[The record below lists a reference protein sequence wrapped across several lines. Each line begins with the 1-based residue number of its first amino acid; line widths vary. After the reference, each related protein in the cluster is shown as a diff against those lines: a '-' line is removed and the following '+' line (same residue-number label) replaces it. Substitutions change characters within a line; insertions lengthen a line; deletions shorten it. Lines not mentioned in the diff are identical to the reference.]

1 MISNNKSSFLKK
13 LGWGRS
19 SHTEAGKK
27 LPLLQQLTLQLF
39 LGAIAFTVIYP
50 MLWVFSLSLD
60 PRERLRPEKLELIP
74 PGASTKA
81 YIDVIQQPTP
91 NPVSFWE
98 LAFNSLRLS
107 VSTGIASVLVGVFA
121 AYSFSRLRFPGRQGF
136 MVSVLTVLMLPAIA
150 TLPALFVL
158 LNKVTFQ
165 AGGSIFNLRN
175 SLWGVGVAVLSGLLP
190 FAIWNL
196 KGYLD
201 TIPKELEEAALIDGC
216 TPNQA
221 FFRVTIPLAVPALAV
236 TGFLGFMST
245 WSEFAISWQF
255 LTDPKDFTLTMA
267 LYNMV
272 GQYAGNTSWSKFS
285 AMAIMVALPVSI
297 LYLYLQKYILSGL
310 TIGSVK
316 G

>member
-1 MISNNKSSFLKK
+1 MISNNKSPFLKK